1 MIHLDDAEKE
11 KIKSVRPLWSIN
23 RQAYSSGR
31 SYYETEASDSFGKH
45 GDKPREKLN
54 MDAEK

>member
-31 SYYETEASDSFGKH
+31 SCYVTEANDSFGKH
-45 GDKPREKLN
+45 GDIPRSKLA
-54 MDAEK
+54 MDA